1 MIQIRDEG
9 IILEAS
15 DLPFENE
22 AVLNPTCIEANGI
35 THMFYRAVRKGDF
48 VSSIGYC
55 QIDENGKAVNRLDH
69 PILVPENDFE
79 KKGVEDPRIVF
90 LDGIYYLF
98 YTVYD
103 GKNARIAYAT
113 SKDLQCFE
121 KHGIISAQFSYD
133 EAEDIFKKSKVSE
146 RYHFFESV
154 LKKREGKDVLL
165 WEKDAFMFPKKFNG
179 KFALVH
185 RVLPGIQVAYFN
197 SFSELNDNYW
207 REYFV
212 ELDKYIILNPQYDF
226 ERHNIG
232 GGAVPIETEDGWLLI
247 HHAVEES
254 KFGKIYH
261 ASAALLDL
269 NDPTKVIGRLRM
281 PLFSPKE
288 EWEKKGDVNNVVFPT
303 GCVVRDGRLF
313 IYYGAGDKLI
323 AAKSI
328 ELKSLLSELKKKV
341 DKIK

>member
-9 IILEAS
+9 IILETTN
-15 DLPFENE
+15 LPFENE

-35 THMFYRAVRKGDF
+35 THMFYRAVRKEDF

-55 QIDENGKAVNRLDH
+55 QIDGNGKAVNRLDH
-69 PILVPENDFE
+69 PILVPEYDFE
-79 KKGVEDPRIVF
+79 KKGIEDPRVVF
-90 LDGIYYLF
+90 LDGLYYFF

-113 SKDLQCFE
+113 SKDLQHFE

-133 EAEDIFKKSKVSE
+133 EAEDLFRQSKVRE
-146 RYHFFESV
+146 RYQFFESV
-154 LKKREGKDVLL
+154 MKDRIGKDVFL
-165 WEKDAFMFPKKFNG
+165 WEKDAFIFPKKFNG

-197 SFSELNDNYW
+197 SFSELNDIYW
-207 REYFV
+207 RKYFL
-212 ELDKYIILNPQYDF
+212 ELDKYIILDQKYEF
-226 ERHNIG
+226 ESRNIG

-247 HHAVEES
+247 YHAVEDS
-254 KFGKIYH
+254 KYGRIYH
-261 ASAALLDL
+261 ASAALLNRD
-269 NDPTKVIGRLRM
+269 NPTQVIGRLRE
-281 PLFSPKE
+281 PLFSPQE
-288 EWEKKGDVNNVVFPT
+288 EWGKRGDVDNVVFPT
-303 GCVVRDGRLF
+303 GCVVRGGRLF

-328 ELKSLLSELKKKV
+328 ELKSLLSELKN
-341 DKIK
+341 DAILN